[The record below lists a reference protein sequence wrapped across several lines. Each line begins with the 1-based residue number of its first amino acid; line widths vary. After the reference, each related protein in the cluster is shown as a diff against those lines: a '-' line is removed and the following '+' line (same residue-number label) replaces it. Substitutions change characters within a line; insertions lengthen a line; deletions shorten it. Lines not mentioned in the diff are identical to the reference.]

1 MAPIPVPI
9 GRDTAVA
16 ALPSI
21 LPLVKRQVNSNATGA
36 DMTQTLGGQWANP
49 ADVST
54 ILMVI
59 GGDVVQKALAQST
72 GV

>member
-1 MAPIPVPI
+1 
-9 GRDTAVA
+9 
-16 ALPSI
+16 
-21 LPLVKRQVNSNATGA
+21 
-36 DMTQTLGGQWANP
+36 MTQTLGGQWANP